1 MEQYSPAQVLFLV
14 CRTDTTNM
22 VAVVTMSG
30 GCVLKFE
37 LRNIDSVESLRGHI
51 WDMHGVPPA
60 CQQLLLEKEVIRGDS
75 LRAAGVVDDSVI
87 TLVVGNHVQV
97 FGGQGAFAALLWN
110 GSVVTWGL
118 NRQGGDSS
126 RVEGQLTDVK
136 EIITNDCAM
145 AALKYDGTG
154 TAVSWGHVGYVPELD
169 GCEGF
174 AGTTVTFAAINRSG
188 CVVTWGDEYADC
200 APWWPLS
207 LQLQDDVQALTR
219 VV

>member
-1 MEQYSPAQVLFLV
+1 MVVVVTVSGERVLEFELHDTATGASESSTETPYARGIHSVDSLRVYIWEMRRVAPAHQRLLL
-14 CRTDTTNM
+14 DTT
-22 VAVVTMSG
+22 
-30 GCVLKFE
+30 
-37 LRNIDSVESLRGHI
+37 
-51 WDMHGVPPA
+51 
-60 CQQLLLEKEVIRGDS
+60 VIRGES
-75 LRAAGVVDDSVI
+75 LRAAGVEDGSVI

-97 FGGQGAFAALLWN
+97 FGGRGAFAALLFD
-110 GSVVTWGL
+110 GSVVTWGF
-118 NRQGGDSS
+118 NIQGHDSR

-136 EIITNDCAM
+136 EIITNYRAM